1 MVPPE
6 PEPQPH
12 PQRFASIDLLASPQ
26 VNSRRYTKE
35 NIGSVCVI
43 RAIYSRIYHVMPLC
57 YNIDNIIRLLRLR
70 LHITLKD
77 FLLEVNRCYR
87 VSKRRRLEQG
97 K

>member
-1 MVPPE
+1 MYCLCVHTFINKDKE
-6 PEPQPH
+6 VDVI
-12 PQRFASIDLLASPQ
+12 QRK
-26 VNSRRYTKE
+26 YY
-35 NIGSVCVI
+35 IGPMCVI